1 MNNSIKKL
9 AQAKAGKSG
18 NGEPLPMRPLR
29 RVKNLGGE
37 DSPDQRR
44 RLKAKPYRKERVS
57 QSEGPEMGSYQVHRG
72 GYTDSQGKSHD
83 IGWNEPATYHADNKG
98 YSATMGRRIQ
108 ETKHQLKKY
117 GYTDEEAGRDAVE
130 YENWMRDVTV
140 KGSDKKKYEDSGWN
154 PNSPGGRAVEGAEKA
169 YERYWK
175 KSYARGQKVDKRLYQ
190 QAVRGA
196 VSPGAPVRQEQEYWK
211 NNG

>member
-9 AQAKAGKSG
+9 ARAKAGKSS

-37 DSPDQRR
+37 DSPDQRQ

-57 QSEGPEMGSYQVHRG
+57 QTERAREIHRG
-72 GYTDSQGKSHD
+72 GYTDSQGKDHD
-83 IGWNEPATYHADNKG
+83 IGWDEPSTYEADNKG

-108 ETKHQLKKY
+108 ETKHQLKQY
-117 GYTDEEAGRDAVE
+117 GYTDKEAGRDAVE
-130 YENWMRDVTV
+130 HVNWMRDATY
-140 KGSDKKKYEDSGWN
+140 KDSDLKKYEDSGWN
-154 PNSPGGRAVEGAEKA
+154 PNSRGGRAVEGAHRA
-169 YERYWK
+169 YDRYWK
-175 KSYARGQKVDKRLYQ
+175 KSYARGQKVNKRLYQ
-190 QAVRGA
+190 QSVRGA
-196 VSPGAPVRQEQEYWK
+196 ISPGAPVRQEQEYWK